1 MKKQSLLLVVFV
13 LILPFVMAAC
23 GGGDVSEDDAEKAI
37 KAAFEGDADEANKF
51 LCDAD
56 KVEDGDMPEG
66 ITVENI
72 SCAKDGDDMKCDVN
86 ISMAIEGA
94 EPQTFEQSITF
105 GVEDGKL
112 CGGDFAAAQ

>member
-13 LILPFVMAAC
+13 LILPFVLVAC
-23 GGGDVSEDDAEKAI
+23 GGDISEDDAEKAI

-56 KVEDGDMPEG
+56 KVEGGEMPEG
-66 ITVENI
+66 ITVEDI

-86 ISMAIEGA
+86 LSMVVTEGA
-94 EPQTFEQSITF
+94 EPQTFEQSLTF